1 MNVAIHDANILID
14 IVKLDLA
21 EALFSLDLNMRTTD
35 AVLAELSGDQKSLL
49 QPFVDGNLLAIDSFA
64 AEEVGQ
70 IVSYAQKHRALSFE
84 DCSLIVAGRRH
95 NALVI
100 TGDRKL
106 RTVIESEQLEVHG
119 ILWLFD
125 RMVDDSAITTHLAAV
140 KLQEL
145 RAMNHRLPVDEI
157 EARIERWSSVVGSV
171 NASNDEA
178 AQNV

>member
-35 AVLAELSGDQKSLL
+35 AVWAELTRGQKSLL
-49 QPFVDGNLLAIDSFA
+49 QPFVDENLLAIDSFT

-95 NALVI
+95 NSLVI

-125 RMVDDSAITTHLAAV
+125 RMLDESIITKSLAAV
-140 KLQEL
+140 KLRGLQ
-145 RAMNHRLPVDEI
+145 AMNCRLPVDEM
-157 EARIERWSSVVGSV
+157 EARIARWKQG
-171 NASNDEA
+171 
-178 AQNV
+178 

>member
-21 EALFSLDLNMRTTD
+21 EALFSLDLSMRTTD
-35 AVLAELSGDQKSLL
+35 AVWAELSNDQKSVL
-49 QPFVDGNLLAIDSFA
+49 QPFVDGNLLAIDSFT

-84 DCSLIVAGRRH
+84 DCSLIVAGRRN

-125 RMVDDSAITTHLAAV
+125 RIVDESVISKKLAAG

-145 RAMNHRLPVDEI
+145 QAMNCRLPVDEI
-157 EARIERWSSVVGSV
+157 EEQIKLWQIE
-171 NASNDEA
+171 
-178 AQNV
+178 

>member
-21 EALFSLDLNMRTTD
+21 EALFSLDLSMRTTD
-35 AVLAELSGDQKSLL
+35 AVWAELTRGQKSLL
-49 QPFVDGNLLAIDSFA
+49 QPFVDGNLLAIDSFT
-64 AEEVGQ
+64 AEEVSQ

-84 DCSLIVAGRRH
+84 DCSLIVVGRRH

-125 RMVDDSAITTHLAAV
+125 KMVDETVISKTLASG

-145 RAMNHRLPVDEI
+145 KAMNGRLPVDEI
-157 EARIERWSSVVGSV
+157 EERIAGWEI
-171 NASNDEA
+171 E
-178 AQNV
+178 

>member
-1 MNVAIHDANILID
+1 VNVAIHDANILID

-35 AVLAELSGDQKSLL
+35 AVWAELAGGQKNVLRQFVDRSLL
-49 QPFVDGNLLAIDSFA
+49 LIDTFSF
-64 AEEVGQ
+64 EEVAQ
-70 IVSYAQKHRALSFE
+70 IASFAQKHRALSFE

-106 RTVIESEQLEVHG
+106 RSVIESEQLEVHG

-125 RMVDDSAITTHLAAV
+125 RMVNEAAIDKCMASE
-140 KLQEL
+140 KLREL
-145 RAMNHRLPVDEI
+145 MRMNSRLPVDEM
-157 EARIERWSSVVGSV
+157 EERIGRWKQG
-171 NASNDEA
+171 
-178 AQNV
+178 